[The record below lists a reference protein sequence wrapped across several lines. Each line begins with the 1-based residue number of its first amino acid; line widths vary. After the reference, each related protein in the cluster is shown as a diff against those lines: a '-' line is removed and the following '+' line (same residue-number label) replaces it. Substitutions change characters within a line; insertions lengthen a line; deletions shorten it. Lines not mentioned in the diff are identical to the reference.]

1 MISLFRLIKN
11 EQAARDWNWLRMPG
25 QDFSDLINAIPDL
38 EAVFAEVQ
46 TSVSSVARVFIKPSV
61 PMLMVIAEPEP
72 ISPSPFS
79 YGGDRLTVGYTE
91 SRESIRAAVALLR
104 IDIPKTDSRQTDKSH
119 AAVSARKMLN
129 YAAQLSDHVLQRRC
143 LRATLPDPR
152 FEKEGSEFFEML
164 TKRVNALFT
173 PDYVEIQPVDPTTFW
188 SDRPEGWSWIQTSS
202 SDFQWPVSITSG
214 HEQELFRSGKIQI
227 LDDVS
232 KATGIMV
239 AEQPGGKRLNTGI
252 IIPLLYRGRQLGIL
266 KLFFV
271 RQIIQTM
278 GEETALDQFQEGL
291 SLLFDRSR
299 EYLRTQR
306 MAMIDGLTDLFNH
319 RFFHSQLRTEFQ
331 RSSRYHSPMTLIMI
345 DIDDFKQYNDSYG
358 HQAGDR
364 VLAWVARKIRSS
376 VRDIDFVARYGGEE
390 FALIL
395 PEIKAEDGL
404 IVAEKIRK
412 AVSSEIVVGDTGE
425 KLRPI
430 TISCGVTDNK
440 RARRPEEMVE
450 QADKAL
456 YWVKRHGRNLVR
468 LAEAEQ

>member
-1 MISLFRLIKN
+1 MTSLFRLIKS
-11 EQAARDWNWLRMPG
+11 EQTAREWTWLRMPG
-25 QDFSDLINAIPDL
+25 QDFSELIKSVSDSEGAL
-38 EAVFAEVQ
+38 CEVE
-46 TSVSSVARVFIKPSV
+46 TAVSSVARVFVMSTS
-61 PMLMVIAEPEP
+61 PMLMAVAEPEP
-72 ISPSPFS
+72 ISPSPFA
-79 YGGDRLTVGYTE
+79 YGGDRLTVGFVNDD
-91 SRESIRAAVALLR
+91 SAIQSAAALLKINLPR
-104 IDIPKTDSRQTDKSH
+104 SDASESSKNDL
-119 AAVSARKMLN
+119 AAPVRKLLH
-129 YAAQLSDHVLQRRC
+129 YAAQLSDYLLQRRC
-143 LRATLPDPR
+143 LRATLSDPR
-152 FEKEGSEFFEML
+152 LEKEGSEFFEVL
-164 TKRVNALFT
+164 SKRILSVFS
-173 PDYVEIQPVDPTTFW
+173 PDYIEIQLLDPTTYW
-188 SDRPEGWSWIQTSS
+188 PDRPEGWSWIQTSS
-202 SDFQWPVSITSG
+202 SDFQWPVSITSD
-214 HEQELFRSGKIQI
+214 HEWELFRSGKIHI

-232 KATGIMV
+232 KAEGVMI
-239 AEQPGGKRLNTGI
+239 AEQPGGKKLNTGVI
-252 IIPLLYRGRQLGIL
+252 VPLLFRGRQLGIL
-266 KLFFV
+266 KMFFV
-271 RQIIQTM
+271 RQFIQTV

-291 SLLFDRSR
+291 SLLLDRSR

-306 MAMIDGLTDLFNH
+306 MAMVDGLTDLFNH
-319 RFFHSQLRTEFQ
+319 RFFHAQLRTEFQ

-425 KLRPI
+425 RLRPI
-430 TISCGVTDNK
+430 TISCGVTDNH
-440 RARRPEEMVE
+440 RAHRPEEMVE

-468 LAEAEQ
+468 LAETES

>member
-1 MISLFRLIKN
+1 MTSLFRLIKS
-11 EQAARDWNWLRMPG
+11 ELDAREWTWLRMPG
-25 QDFSDLINAIPDL
+25 QDFSELIKSVPDL
-38 EAVFAEVQ
+38 EDVLCEVE
-46 TSVSSVARVFIKPSV
+46 TTISSVARVFVKPTS
-61 PMLMVIAEPEP
+61 PMLMIVAEPEP

-79 YGGDRLTVGYTE
+79 YGGDRLTVGFSEHMET
-91 SRESIRAAVALLR
+91 ILHAMVLLN
-104 IDIPKTDSRQTDKSH
+104 IDFPGAKQPVKDANDCASP
-119 AAVSARKMLN
+119 VRKMLH
-129 YAAQLSDHVLQRRC
+129 YAALLSDHQLQKRA
-143 LRATLPDPR
+143 LRATLPDPKLER
-152 FEKEGSEFFEML
+152 EGSEFFEML
-164 TKRVNALFT
+164 NKRIQAAFL
-173 PDYVEIQPVDPTTFW
+173 PDYIEIQLLDPTTFW

-202 SDFQWPVSITSG
+202 SDFQWPVSIASE
-214 HEQELFRSGKIQI
+214 HEWELFRSGKIRFF
-227 LDDVS
+227 DDVS
-232 KATGIMV
+232 KAEGIMI
-239 AEQPGGKRLNTGI
+239 AEQPGGKKLNTGM
-252 IIPLLYRGRQLGIL
+252 IIPLSYRGRQLGIL
-266 KLFFV
+266 KMFFV
-271 RQIIQTM
+271 RSFIQTV

-291 SLLFDRSR
+291 SLLLDRSR

-306 MAMIDGLTDLFNH
+306 MAMVDGLTDLFNH
-319 RFFHSQLRTEFQ
+319 RFFHAQLRTEFQ

-412 AVSSEIVVGDTGE
+412 AVSSEIIVGDTGE
-425 KLRPI
+425 RLRPI
-430 TISCGVTDNK
+430 TISCGVTDNQ
-440 RARRPEEMVE
+440 RAHRPELMVE

-468 LAEAEQ
+468 LAETES